1 VSWWLG
7 RLLVDV
13 PFYSMVN
20 LIAGKRVVPEL
31 MQNEVTGEALA
42 GEALRLL
49 SEEPAQRMRQ
59 ELARVA
65 AALSGDRDPIEEAA
79 SAALELLPRGT
90 RHV

>member
-1 VSWWLG
+1 
-7 RLLVDV
+7 
-13 PFYSMVN
+13 
-20 LIAGKRVVPEL
+20 
-31 MQNEVTGEALA
+31 
-42 GEALRLL
+42 
-49 SEEPAQRMRQ
+49 MRQ